1 MNLVEQRMADHAAVL
16 AATKALASDIERAG
30 ILIRDALA
38 RGHKILFC
46 GNGGSAADSQHL
58 AAEIVGRFQ
67 KERPSLPA
75 LALTV
80 DTSVLTAVAND
91 YGYDTVFSRQVEGLG
106 NDGDVLVGISTS
118 GNSKNVIAAIEAAR
132 KKQMKVIGFTG
143 IGGGKMADLCDV
155 CLAVP
160 SRVTARTQEMHIM
173 MGHILCEIA
182 EEAYCCTR
190 LSI

>member
-1 MNLVEQRMADHAAVL
+1 MNLVEQRMADHVAVL
-16 AATKALASDIERAG
+16 AATKALAPDIERAG

-38 RGHKILFC
+38 GGHKILFC

-143 IGGGKMADLCDV
+143 MGGGKMADLCDV

-160 SRVTARTQEMHIM
+160 SKVTARTQEMHIM

-182 EEAYCCTR
+182 EEAY
-190 LSI
+190 

>member
-16 AATKALASDIERAG
+16 AATKAMVPDIERAG

-38 RGHKILFC
+38 GGHKILFC

-106 NDGDVLVGISTS
+106 GAGDVLVGISTS

-132 KKQMKVIGFTG
+132 RKQMKVIGFTG
-143 IGGGKMADLCDV
+143 MGGGKMADLCDV

-160 SRVTARTQEMHIM
+160 SKVTARTQEMHIM

-182 EEAYCCTR
+182 EEAY
-190 LSI
+190 

>member
-16 AATKALASDIERAG
+16 AVTKALAPDIERAG
-30 ILIRDALA
+30 TLIRDALA
-38 RGHKILFC
+38 GGHKILFC

-106 NDGDVLVGISTS
+106 NAGDVLVGISTS
-118 GNSKNVIAAIEAAR
+118 GNSKNVIAAIETAR
-132 KKQMKVIGFTG
+132 KKQMSVIGFTG

-160 SRVTARTQEMHIM
+160 SKVTARTQEMHIM
-173 MGHILCEIA
+173 MGHIICEIA
-182 EEAYCCTR
+182 EETY
-190 LSI
+190 

>member
-1 MNLVEQRMADHAAVL
+1 MSLVEERLSDHAAVL
-16 AATKALASDIERAG
+16 EATKALAPDIEKAG

-38 RGHKILFC
+38 GGHKILFC

-91 YGYDTVFSRQVEGLG
+91 YGYDTVFARQVEGLG
-106 NDGDVLVGISTS
+106 QAGDVLVGISTS
-118 GNSKNVIAAIEAAR
+118 GNSKNVVAAIETAHQ
-132 KKQMKVIGFTG
+132 KQMKVIGLTG
-143 IGGGKMADLCDV
+143 SGGGKMAEVCDI

-160 SRVTARTQEMHIM
+160 SKVTARTQEMHIM
-173 MGHILCEIA
+173 IGHILCEIA
-182 EEAYCCTR
+182 EETY
-190 LSI
+190 

>member
-16 AATKALASDIERAG
+16 AATKALAPDIERAG
-30 ILIRDALA
+30 ILIRNALA
-38 RGHKILFC
+38 GGHKILFC

-132 KKQMKVIGFTG
+132 KKRMKVIGFTG

-160 SRVTARTQEMHIM
+160 SKVTARTQEMHIM
-173 MGHILCEIA
+173 IGHILCEIA
-182 EEAYCCTR
+182 EEAY
-190 LSI
+190 